1 MYASVPS
8 TELAWEDHYP
18 SHISWDHPLTPKP
31 LYSFLDESVRNFPN
45 RPAVDFLGRKFTYA
59 EIGDLVDRAAEGFRQ
74 LGVRQG
80 VRVGIC
86 LPNCPYQVVS
96 FYAILKAGGVV
107 VNFNPLYTPRELAAQ
122 ARDSGVETMV
132 TIDVEA
138 VYPKVRELLHDAT
151 LKRAVV
157 VRMQDCLSSFKGML
171 FSTFKR
177 KEISRIPDDMQH
189 VPFSQLISYGK
200 LKHPE
205 PIVPEQDLAV
215 LQYTGGTT
223 GLPKGAMLTHANLT
237 TNTQQIMSWM
247 PDLSMGDEKIL
258 GVLPFFHIFA
268 LSGVLNLG
276 IAIGAEII
284 LLPRFELDQ
293 VLKTLHKK
301 RPTIFPGVPTVYTA
315 INNASDVKKY
325 DFSSIGFCI
334 SGGAPLPM
342 EVKRQFEQLTGCVL
356 VEGYG
361 LTEASPVVTCNPLN
375 NRSGDKAGAIGLPL
389 PGTRVEMR
397 SLEDPTQP
405 VRLGEKGELCA
416 RGPQVMR
423 GYWERPEENERV
435 FVDGWLRTADVGYM
449 DEDGYIFLV
458 DRIKDMILCGGFNV
472 YPRVIEEAI
481 YLHPAVAQVAVIGV
495 PDSYR
500 GESPK
505 AFIKLREGA
514 SLTEKDL
521 TDFLADK
528 ISRIEMPRFF
538 EFRSELPVT
547 MIGKL
552 SKKAL
557 QEEEEAKRA
566 GSEGADTKA
575 SA

>member
-1 MYASVPS
+1 MYASAPS
-8 TELAWEDHYP
+8 TELAWEKYYP

-31 LYSFLDESVRNFPN
+31 LYSFLDESVRKFPD
-45 RPAVDFLGRKFTYA
+45 RPAVDFMGRKFSYA
-59 EIGDLVDRAAEGFRQ
+59 EIGDLVERAAEGFRQ
-74 LGVRQG
+74 LGVRKG
-80 VRVGIC
+80 ARVGIC

-107 VNFNPLYTPRELAAQ
+107 VNFNPLYTPRELASQ
-122 ARDSGVETMV
+122 ARDAGVDIMV

-138 VYPKVRELLHDAT
+138 VYPKVRELLNDAT
-151 LKRAVV
+151 LKRVVV

-171 FSTFKR
+171 FSAFKR
-177 KEISRIPDDMQH
+177 KEISHIPNDMQH
-189 VPFSQLISYGK
+189 VPFSKLISYGK
-200 LKHPE
+200 LEHLE
-205 PIVPEQDLAV
+205 PVVPEHDLAV

-223 GLPKGAMLTHANLT
+223 GLPKGAMLTHGNLAA
-237 TNTQQIMSWM
+237 NTQQIMAWM
-247 PDLSMGDEKIL
+247 PDLREGEEKIL
-258 GVLPFFHIFA
+258 GVLPFFHVFA
-268 LSGVLNLG
+268 MSVVLNLG
-276 IAIGAEII
+276 VAVGAEMI

-301 RPTIFPGVPTVYTA
+301 RPTLFPGVPTIYTA
-315 INNASDVKKY
+315 INGAKDLKKY
-325 DFSSIGFCI
+325 DLSSISYCI
-334 SGGAPLPM
+334 SGGAPLPV
-342 EVKRQFEQLTGCVL
+342 EVKREFERLTGCVL

-361 LTEASPVVTCNPLN
+361 LTEASPVLTCNPLN
-375 NRSGDKAGAIGLPL
+375 NRSADKAGAIGLPV
-389 PGTRVEMR
+389 PGTRIEMR
-397 SLEDPTQP
+397 SLEDPAQV
-405 VRLGEKGELCA
+405 VRVGEKGELCA

-458 DRIKDMILCGGFNV
+458 DRIKDMILCSGFNV

-514 SLTEKDL
+514 SVTEKEL
-521 TDFLADK
+521 TDFLEEK

-566 GSEGADTKA
+566 SGEAVTKA